1 MGMKKPKYRL
11 IYQSSSNSSI
21 FLSVSSQTIDFCQS
35 SFKHGD
41 EKAYLST
48 FFVSHFSKMVMKKPK
63 YRFFSK
69 RTSSYYHGKCSQKS
83 LILILVL
90 CVVPC
95 TSQDSSLPETPICK
109 KKKKLVFD
117 SLSPPPSLSSFCPSF
132 FFLASIFLT
141 ISAGNQ
147 FPSPPPPKKK
157 LSLCLSCVY
166 ALEREGKKPPPIFRW
181 NSDGT
186 PFFLNPRPLGRLVR
200 HPPHLT
206 G

>member
-95 TSQDSSLPETPICK
+95 TSQDSSFPETPICK
-109 KKKKLVFD
+109 KKKFVFD
-117 SLSPPPSLSSFCPSF
+117 SLSL
-132 FFLASIFLT
+132 
-141 ISAGNQ
+141 
-147 FPSPPPPKKK
+147 PPPPYPRYVLLFSFLPRSFSLSLRETNSLLPKKK
-157 LSLCLSCVY
+157 KILSLCLSCVY
-166 ALEREGKKPPPIFRW
+166 ALERKGKKPPPIFSW

>member
-1 MGMKKPKYRL
+1 
-11 IYQSSSNSSI
+11 
-21 FLSVSSQTIDFCQS
+21 
-35 SFKHGD
+35 
-41 EKAYLST
+41 
-48 FFVSHFSKMVMKKPK
+48 MKKPK

-109 KKKKLVFD
+109 KKKTRVCLSL
-117 SLSPPPSLSSFCPSF
+117 SLSPPSRFVLLFSFLPRSFSLSLRETNS
-132 FFLASIFLT
+132 LL
-141 ISAGNQ
+141 
-147 FPSPPPPKKK
+147 PPPKKK

-166 ALEREGKKPPPIFRW
+166 ALEREGKKPPPIFSW

-186 PFFLNPRPLGRLVR
+186 PFFLNPEALGPKAWCVTPHTGPADHAKLSLLSLMFATYALPSLFTSLTL
-200 HPPHLT
+200 PPFYFSLSLS
-206 G
+206 

>member
-1 MGMKKPKYRL
+1 M
-11 IYQSSSNSSI
+11 
-21 FLSVSSQTIDFCQS
+21 SVSSQTIDFCQS

-109 KKKKLVFD
+109 KKKLVFD
-117 SLSPPPSLSSFCPSF
+117 SLSPPPSLSSLCPSLF
-132 FFLASIFLT
+132 FFASIFLT

-147 FPSPPPPKKK
+147 FPSPPPKKK
-157 LSLCLSCVY
+157 TFTLLILCL
-166 ALEREGKKPPPIFRW
+166 RK
-181 NSDGT
+181 
-186 PFFLNPRPLGRLVR
+186 GRKETSS
-200 HPPHLT
+200 HFQME
-206 G
+206 